1 MILIYAFIQNRG
13 HINVAT
19 VSIFFFSLFLFFFF
33 FRRDSGSGSIQ
44 KEDVRP
50 NSCIG
55 SRNTRTSWTARA
67 VAATAVVRRGA
78 VAHTP
83 QPMGKALH
91 WATNT
96 VRHPCRHPCTLPRGL
111 PQIPHQSAIRP
122 PKVRHYHF
130 LCTLN
135 ILVSLFTSGF
145 VCIYLVN

>member
-1 MILIYAFIQNRG
+1 MHLFKIEG
-13 HINVAT
+13 TNVAT
-19 VSIFFFSLFLFFFF
+19 VSMFVCFVF
-33 FRRDSGSGSIQ
+33 FRRDFRSVSIQ
-44 KEDVRP
+44 KEDIRP

-67 VAATAVVRRGA
+67 VAATAAVRRGA

-96 VRHPCRHPCTLPRGL
+96 VRHPCHHPCTRPRGL

-122 PKVRHYHF
+122 PKVLHYHF

-135 ILVSLFTSGF
+135 TLVSLPHLYAF
-145 VCIYLVN
+145 I